1 MAILINCKFAKSEHC
16 YVVNFKIATL
26 LRYKLE
32 DRDIAML
39 QVARQKDSQVR
50 SCKIETLLSCKLQ
63 EKNFPKF
70 QVGG

>member
-39 QVARQKDSQVR
+39 QVARQKDS
-50 SCKIETLLSCKLQ
+50 
-63 EKNFPKF
+63 
-70 QVGG
+70 

>member
-1 MAILINCKFAKSEHC
+1 MAILINCKFAKLEHC

-39 QVARQKDSQVR
+39 QVARQKDSSVR